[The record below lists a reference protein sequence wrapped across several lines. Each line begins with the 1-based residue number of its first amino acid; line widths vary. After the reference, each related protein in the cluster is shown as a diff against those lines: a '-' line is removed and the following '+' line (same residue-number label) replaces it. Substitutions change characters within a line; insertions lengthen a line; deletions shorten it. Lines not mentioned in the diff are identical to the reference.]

1 MKKLRN
7 IFLLLLISFIIPK
20 ICNAA
25 SISLTENIGETIAE
39 YTIKYNPEDNP
50 TDTLKIKISSTTNE
64 GFNFDLKLLGNF
76 GTCNMLECT
85 LIVPDITSETELLK
99 LYVTNT
105 TSDKKETI
113 ISVDATPQSGTI
125 NSVSSKVLV
134 LKGTETK
141 SVKQS
146 SNANMTGI
154 NLSVGILDKTFD
166 QNVTEYTI
174 TGIKDTIN
182 SITLTPA
189 CDNCKYTITCPT
201 GGCSI
206 SNSKR
211 VALETGANNV
221 AINIQSEDGTSNK
234 TYTFNIYRGDI
245 ITSSPY
251 LKDIKIKDLVLS
263 PKFDMLNNEYSVDL
277 DKDLDKLDITVVA
290 EDPTA
295 DIQIK
300 GNEKLKDGENTI
312 TITITSSDGENKQVY
327 TILVN
332 KLVEEEKDTKKVV
345 TSKVTKKNNNKWL
358 IILSA
363 LVALTIIIV
372 SFILIFKKKSKNNK
386 NDKNNKGTPI
396 KDNIKE
402 ETSESDII
410 KENTDA
416 LNILEETRREV
427 EEEEKAD
434 VDEALD
440 DLMKTKKLE
449 LGDLDLY
456 R

>member
-20 ICNAA
+20 VCNAA
-25 SISLTENIGETIAE
+25 SISLDGTVGETIAE
-39 YTIKYNPEDNP
+39 YTIKYTPDEIP
-50 TDTLKIKISSTTNE
+50 SETIKIKIETTND
-64 GFNFDLKLLGNF
+64 DLNYEFKSDYCSND
-76 GTCNMLECT
+76 NNKLECT
-85 LIVPDITSETELLK
+85 LITTTITTESDLGKIIIKNL
-99 LYVTNT
+99 TG
-105 TSDKKETI
+105 DKKETTI
-113 ISVDATPQSGTI
+113 TVKATPSVGTI
-125 NSVSSKVLV
+125 SDVSKTFS
-134 LKGTETK
+134 LKALETTT
-141 SVKQS
+141 VKAKS
-146 SNANMTGI
+146 SNSNMTGI

-182 SITLTPA
+182 SITLTPT

-211 VALETGANNV
+211 VALETGSNSV

-345 TSKVTKKNNNKWL
+345 TSKVSKKNNNKWL

-363 LVALTIIIV
+363 IFALTIIIV

-396 KDNIKE
+396 KDNIEE